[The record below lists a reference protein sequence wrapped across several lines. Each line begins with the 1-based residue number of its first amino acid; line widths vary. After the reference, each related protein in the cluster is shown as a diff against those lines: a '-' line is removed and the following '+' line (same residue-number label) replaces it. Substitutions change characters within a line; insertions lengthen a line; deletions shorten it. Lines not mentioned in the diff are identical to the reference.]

1 MDFASLPIGA
11 GAGLVALAA
20 LLVAAVIASVVLL
33 RDHLRLEQHAR
44 TLETEVER
52 LQDRTWRLEESEER
66 YRSLIEAQLDVI
78 VQRDRAGRIT
88 SASPSS
94 WAARPRA

>member
-33 RDHLRLEQHAR
+33 Q
-44 TLETEVER
+44 
-52 LQDRTWRLEESEER
+52 
-66 YRSLIEAQLDVI
+66 
-78 VQRDRAGRIT
+78 GNRIWDC
-88 SASPSS
+88 AECG
-94 WAARPRA
+94 